1 MIFKYLYGKKIESG
15 PPFLLIKS
23 QINEKE
29 MAEKLQKLHELHE
42 LITGHSPRCCTVT
55 TTIA

>member
-1 MIFKYLYGKKIESG
+1 MEKKIESG

-29 MAEKLQKLHELHE
+29 MAEKLQKLHEL
-42 LITGHSPRCCTVT
+42 ITGHSPRCCTVT

>member
-1 MIFKYLYGKKIESG
+1 MEKKIESG